1 MILIESWQKVFEGK
15 IPKEKY
21 EMLLQNG
28 ETKGLVIN
36 LKSPNHSITI
46 NFGIVSAIRILDEG
60 IALNNLFDTEQIEM
74 FRRHKFDNTIY
85 QILDG
90 EFDGF
95 VRKIGGELCD
105 HLNFK
110 HYVIVSLNFI
120 VEIITEWEP
129 NIEVN
134 NFLNY

>member
-74 FRRHKFDNTIY
+74 FRRHKFD
-85 QILDG
+85 
-90 EFDGF
+90 GF